1 MRFYNLNNGREL
13 YHGMDYVN
21 KMTYEITSG
30 LDFRF

>member
-13 YHGMDYVN
+13 YHGMDHVN

>member
-1 MRFYNLNNGREL
+1 MRFYNLNNGRRL
-13 YHGMDYVN
+13 YHGMDHVN